1 MAVETESFTAGN
13 GTDITGIGSGL
24 WSYANGSST
33 FLSVTSNE
41 IRHKVNTNTAS
52 IAARAGTF
60 ADDQYAQ
67 IKLTKNSVSQSY
79 IGVGVRASA
88 GAGYFLYVSGTT
100 YVLGK
105 VVSYGYNEIRVAGR
119 TFNVGDIIRL
129 EVSGTTLTCK
139 QNGATFWTATDASH
153 SSGNPAVTGNGFNST
168 DFNAGDDWEG
178 GDLVT
183 AALQFYQYDWPHQLH
198 ARR

>member
-13 GTDITGIGSGL
+13 GTDITSVGSGL
-24 WSYANGSST
+24 WSYANGST
-33 FLSVTSNE
+33 AQLFVTSNE

-52 IAARAGTF
+52 IASRAGTF
-60 ADDQYAQ
+60 TDNQYAQ
-67 IKLTKNSVSQSY
+67 IKLTKTSVSQSY
-79 IGVGVRASA
+79 IGVGVRASP
-88 GAGYFLYVSGTT
+88 GNGYFLYVSGTT

-119 TFNVGDIIRL
+119 TFNVNDILRL

-139 QNGATFWTATDASH
+139 QNGSTFWTATDSALA
-153 SSGNPAVTGNGFNST
+153 SGNPSVTGNGFNAT

-183 AALQFYQYDWPHQLH
+183 ASLQFYQYDWPHQLH